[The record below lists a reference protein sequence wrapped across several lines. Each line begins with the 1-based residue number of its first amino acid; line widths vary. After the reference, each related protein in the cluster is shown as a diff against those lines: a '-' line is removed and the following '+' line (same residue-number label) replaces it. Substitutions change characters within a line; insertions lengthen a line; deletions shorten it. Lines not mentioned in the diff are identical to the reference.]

1 MQMAE
6 TVENNTGGLK
16 AKLTFGDVVI
26 KKIVGV
32 VISDIDGILGL
43 SGNLF
48 TDFADRFRDNE
59 DVTKGVGVEVGTKQ
73 VAVDV
78 SVICKYDVNISSVFD
93 QTVEKVKEAIAHMT
107 GLELVEFNMSVDDV
121 MTKEQYLEKYRG
133 KDSDETKG
141 NN

>member
-1 MQMAE
+1 MAE
-6 TVENNTGGLK
+6 VENNTGGLK
-16 AKLTFGDVVI
+16 TKLTFDDVVI

-32 VISDIDGILGL
+32 VISDVEGILGL

-78 SVICKYDVNISSVFD
+78 SVICKYDVDISAVFD
-93 QTVEKVKEAIAHMT
+93 QTVEKVKESIAYMT
-107 GLELVEFNMSVDDV
+107 GLELVEFNMSVGDV

-133 KDSDETKG
+133 KDSDDK
-141 NN
+141 NNNE

>member
-1 MQMAE
+1 MTEEMKE
-6 TVENNTGGLK
+6 TVGGLK
-16 AKLTFGDVVI
+16 SKLTFDDVVI

-48 TDFADRFRDNE
+48 TDFAERFRDNE
-59 DVTKGVGVEVGTKQ
+59 DLTKGIDVEVGTKQ

-78 SVICKYDVNISSVFD
+78 SVICQYDVDISMLFD
-93 QTVEKVKEAIAHMT
+93 KTVEKIKDAIHYMT
-107 GLELVEFNMSVDDV
+107 GLDLVEFNMNVGDV

-133 KDSDETKG
+133 KDVTDAAKAA
-141 NN
+141 N

>member
-1 MQMAE
+1 MAE
-6 TVENNTGGLK
+6 AVENNTGGLK
-16 AKLTFGDVVI
+16 AKLTFSDVVI

-32 VISDIDGILGL
+32 VISDVDGILGL

-78 SVICKYDVNISSVFD
+78 SVICKYDVNISNVFD
-93 QTVEKVKEAIAHMT
+93 QTVEKVKEAIAYMT

-133 KDSDETKG
+133 KDSDDNKG
-141 NN
+141 NS

>member
-1 MQMAE
+1 MAE
-6 TVENNTGGLK
+6 AVENNTSGLK

-59 DVTKGVGVEVGTKQ
+59 DVTKGIGVEVGTKQ

-78 SVICKYDVNISSVFD
+78 SVICKYDVNISTVFD
-93 QTVEKVKEAIAHMT
+93 QTVELVKEAIAHMT
-107 GLELVEFNMSVDDV
+107 GLELIEFNMSVDDV

-133 KDSDETKG
+133 KESNDNEG

>member
-1 MQMAE
+1 MTEEMKE
-6 TVENNTGGLK
+6 TVGGLK
-16 AKLTFGDVVI
+16 SKLTFDDVVI

-48 TDFADRFRDNE
+48 TDFAERFRDNE
-59 DVTKGVGVEVGTKQ
+59 DLSSAMYVEVVTKQ

-78 SVICKYDVNISSVFD
+78 SVICQYDVDISMLFD
-93 QTVEKVKEAIAHMT
+93 KTVEKIKEAIHYMT
-107 GLELVEFNMSVDDV
+107 GLDLVEFNMNVGDV

-133 KDSDETKG
+133 KDATDAAKAA
-141 NN
+141 N

>member
-1 MQMAE
+1 MAE
-6 TVENNTGGLK
+6 AVENNTSGLK

-59 DVTKGVGVEVGTKQ
+59 DVTKGIGVEVGTKQ

-78 SVICKYDVNISSVFD
+78 SVICKYDVNISTVFD
-93 QTVEKVKEAIAHMT
+93 QTVELVKEAIAHMT
-107 GLELVEFNMSVDDV
+107 GLELIEFNMSVDDV

-133 KDSDETKG
+133 KESNDNEGS
-141 NN
+141 N

>member
-1 MQMAE
+1 MTEAGQ
-6 TVENNTGGLK
+6 NNSSALK
-16 AKLTFGDVVI
+16 TKLTFDDVVI

-32 VISDIDGILGL
+32 VISDSDGILGL

-59 DVTKGVGVEVGTKQ
+59 DVTKGIGVEVGTKQ

-78 SVICKYDVNISSVFD
+78 SVICKYDVAISDVFD
-93 QTVEKVKEAIAHMT
+93 ATVKKVKEAIKHMT
-107 GLELVEFNMSVDDV
+107 GLELVEFNMNVDDV

-133 KDSDETKG
+133 KDSEENKED
-141 NN
+141 N

>member
-1 MQMAE
+1 MVE
-6 TVENNTGGLK
+6 VVENNAGGLK
-16 AKLTFGDVVI
+16 AKLTFEDVVI

-59 DVTKGVGVEVGTKQ
+59 DVTKGIDVEVGTKQ

-78 SVICKYDVNISSVFD
+78 SVICKYDINIATVFD
-93 QTVEKVKEAIAHMT
+93 QTVEKVKEAIAYMT

-133 KDSDETKG
+133 KDSDES
-141 NN
+141 NS

>member
-1 MQMAE
+1 MVDA
-6 TVENNTGGLK
+6 VERNSGELK
-16 AKLTFGDVVI
+16 AKLTFEDVVI

-48 TDFADRFRDNE
+48 SDFADRFRENE
-59 DVTKGVGVEVGTKQ
+59 DITKGVSVEVGTKQ

-78 SVICKYDVNISSVFD
+78 AVICKYDVNIAQVFD
-93 QTVEKVKEAIAHMT
+93 QTVEKVKESIHHMT
-107 GLELVEFNMSVDDV
+107 SLDLVEFNMNVDDV

-133 KDSDETKG
+133 KDSDQNTDR
-141 NN
+141 N

>member
-1 MQMAE
+1 MAE
-6 TVENNTGGLK
+6 EVQVKSGELK
-16 AKLTFGDVVI
+16 AKLTFDDVVI

-32 VISDIDGILGL
+32 VISDIEGILGL

-59 DVTKGVGVEVGTKQ
+59 DLTKGIDVEVGTKQ

-78 SVICKYDVNISSVFD
+78 SVICKYDVDISAVFD
-93 QTVEKVKEAIAHMT
+93 VTVEKAKEAIRYMT
-107 GLELVEFNMSVDDV
+107 GLDLVEFNMNVGDV

-133 KDSDETKG
+133 KDASDSNNGG
-141 NN
+141 N

>member
-1 MQMAE
+1 M
-6 TVENNTGGLK
+6 VEEVQNNNGGMK
-16 AKLTFGDVVI
+16 AKLTFDDVVI
-26 KKIVGV
+26 KKIVGI

-59 DVTKGVGVEVGTKQ
+59 DITKGIDVEVGTKQ

-78 SVICKYDVNISSVFD
+78 SVICKYDFAIASVFD
-93 QTVEKVKEAIAHMT
+93 QAVEKVKETVHYMT
-107 GLELVEFNMSVDDV
+107 GLDLVEFNMNVDDV
-121 MTKEQYLEKYRG
+121 MTNEQYLEKYRG
-133 KDSDETKG
+133 KDSEDNKG

>member
-1 MQMAE
+1 MAE

>member
-1 MQMAE
+1 MAE
-6 TVENNTGGLK
+6 LVENNTGGLK
-16 AKLTFGDVVI
+16 SKLTFSDVVI

-32 VISDIDGILGL
+32 VISDVDGILGL

-59 DVTKGVGVEVGTKQ
+59 DVTKGIGVEVGTKQ

-78 SVICKYDVNISSVFD
+78 SVICKYDVNISNVFD
-93 QTVEKVKEAIAHMT
+93 QTVERVKEAIAHMT

-133 KDSDETKG
+133 KDSDDSKA
-141 NN
+141 NS

>member
-1 MQMAE
+1 MTEAVQ
-6 TVENNTGGLK
+6 NNLGALK
-16 AKLTFGDVVI
+16 AKLTFDDVVI

-48 TDFADRFRDNE
+48 TDLADRFRDNE
-59 DVTKGVGVEVGTKQ
+59 DITKGIAVEVGTKQ

-78 SVICKYDVNISSVFD
+78 SVICKYDVAISEVFD
-93 QTVEKVKEAIAHMT
+93 RTVEKVKEAIHYMT
-107 GLELVEFNMSVDDV
+107 GLELVEFNMNVDDV

-133 KDSDETKG
+133 KDSEDNKD

>member
-1 MQMAE
+1 MVEDVQSNAE
-6 TVENNTGGLK
+6 GLK
-16 AKLTFGDVVI
+16 TKLTFSDVVI

-32 VISDIDGILGL
+32 IISDVEGILGL

-59 DVTKGVGVEVGTKQ
+59 DITKGIDVEVGTKQ

-78 SVICKYDVNISSVFD
+78 SVICEYDVTVSNVFD
-93 QTVEKVKEAIAHMT
+93 QTVERVKEAIHHMT
-107 GLELVEFNMSVDDV
+107 GLDLIEFNMNVDDV

-133 KDSDETKG
+133 KDSEENKD
-141 NN
+141 NNE